1 MSEQKDKNDLLKL
14 AVREGDYKRVRQL
27 VEGGADASNIT
38 AATIPPMVET
48 SEHGEIMRYLFLNGT
63 DVNHNTFDEG
73 TLLMFSAGRG
83 QLEYLQLYLDSGA
96 DINLPSAV
104 NGLTGLHSG
113 AKLNKPEVVAFFI
126 EAGADVNRK
135 SHDDAPTSSDDPPR
149 TYGEAPLHLAAAF
162 ADKEVI
168 ELLLAAG
175 ADKELLSSK
184 RETPLE
190 YAEKRKRPEQILEL
204 LR

>member
-1 MSEQKDKNDLLKL
+1 MSEQTGQNDLLKL
-14 AVREGDYKRVRQL
+14 AVREGDYKRVSQL
-27 VEGGADASNIT
+27 IEGGVDASCIT
-38 AATIPPMVET
+38 AAVIPPMVET
-48 SEHGEIMRYLFLNGT
+48 SEHGAIMRYLFLNGT

-104 NGLTGLHSG
+104 NGLTGLHIG
-113 AKLNKPEVVAFFI
+113 AKLNKPEVVEFFI
-126 EAGADVNRK
+126 EAGADVNR

-175 ADKELLSSK
+175 ADKELVSSK
-184 RETPLE
+184 GETPFD
-190 YAEKRKRPEQILEL
+190 YAEKRQRPEQILEV